1 VKRTRIFSTTPR
13 DVKKSGLPFK
23 ATLTCR
29 RVKHFACLFKLLSFA
44 RPYRGRMVLG
54 IIIGFLAG
62 LTNPILMGSVK
73 LVVDQVFPTPGKPTL
88 SQQIERAAAP
98 CLAPAD
104 IKDAAMLIGKL
115 QQGTNAISRFV
126 WGELTVETQQRL
138 TATDLS
144 LANRQVSLV
153 QSLNQILTNGP
164 IYEPN
169 RFLGLS
175 LPKEARHLIAQNPQG
190 PDLVRLNWLL
200 LAAAYPSEI
209 AKPRSAITNSMMRW
223 LARVLN
229 QPNPKFFALGK
240 VLILFSI
247 PMAMLLRG
255 LLNYLNVYLMNW
267 VSIRAITDLRIKL
280 FSHLLTL
287 DAGFFNQSSTG
298 ELMSR
303 FTEVNFLQGLISG
316 SMVTLIRE
324 PITIISLLAY
334 LLFQQ
339 PMLTCITLSVL
350 PLTILPFLFY
360 SQKVRRASYGM
371 YMQVSDM
378 GKLLHETF
386 TGYRVVKAY
395 NLENRMVDEFRKT
408 SGFTVSFFMR
418 MLRSTELPGPLIE
431 FLGALGVTAFFIY
444 LTYHGDKTPGDL
456 LMFVGSVFLMYAPI
470 KNLVRLNTQIEQANA
485 ASQFIFH
492 LLDARSNVAEPVQPK
507 PLLAVAAP
515 IQFDNV
521 SFTYGEKKALENIQL
536 TLAPGKVVAL
546 VGSSGSGKTTL
557 ANLLLRFF
565 DPQQGAVRI
574 NGMDIREATTSDLRR
589 QIAVVT
595 QEVML
600 FNDTIRNN
608 ILIGRPGATDEE
620 IVTAARAANAHEFIM
635 EKPGGYNAF
644 IGERGVALS
653 GGQRQRLA
661 IARAILKNAPI
672 LILDEATSA
681 LDTES
686 ERVVQAALDRLMQD
700 RTTLVIAHR
709 LSTIQNADLI
719 VALEQGHIMETGT
732 HTELVHSGGV
742 YQKLYE
748 LQFKMQTAP

>member
-1 VKRTRIFSTTPR
+1 
-13 DVKKSGLPFK
+13 
-23 ATLTCR
+23 
-29 RVKHFACLFKLLSFA
+29 VKHFACLFKLLSFT

-88 SQQIERAAAP
+88 SQQIGRAAAP
-98 CLAPAD
+98 SLAPAD
-104 IKDAAMLIGKL
+104 IKNAALLIGKL
-115 QQGTNAISRFV
+115 QQGTNAVSRFV
-126 WGELTVETQQRL
+126 WGQLTLETRQQL
-138 TATDLS
+138 TSTNLS
-144 LANRQVSLV
+144 PADRQVLLT
-153 QSLNQILTNGP
+153 QSLNQILTNGS

-175 LPKEARHLIAQNPQG
+175 LPKEARRLIARNPQG

-200 LAAAYPSEI
+200 LAAAHPSEI
-209 AKPRSAITNSMMRW
+209 AKPRSAITNGMMRW
-223 LARVLN
+223 VSRVLN
-229 QPNPKFFALGK
+229 RLDPGSFTLGK
-240 VLILFSI
+240 MLILFSI

-255 LLNYLNVYLMNW
+255 VFTYLNTYLMNW

-287 DAGFFNQSSTG
+287 DAGFFNRNSTG

-303 FTEVNFLQGLISG
+303 FTEINFLQGLISS
-316 SMVTLIRE
+316 SMVILIRE

-334 LLFQQ
+334 LLYQQ

-350 PLTILPFLFY
+350 PLTILPFVFY
-360 SQKVRRASYGM
+360 SLKVRRASQGM

-408 SGFTVSFFMR
+408 SGLTVSFFMR
-418 MLRSTELPGPLIE
+418 MLRSIELPGPLIE

-444 LTYHGDKTPGDL
+444 LTFHADKTPGDL
-456 LMFVGSVFLMYAPI
+456 LAFVGSIFLMYAPI

-485 ASQFIFH
+485 ASQFIFQ

-507 PLLAVAAP
+507 PLSAVAAP

-521 SFTYGEKKALENIQL
+521 SFAYDEKKALENIRL

-546 VGSSGSGKTTL
+546 VGGSGSGKTTL

-574 NGMDIREATTSDLRR
+574 NGMDIREASTSDLRR

-608 ILIGRPGATDEE
+608 ILVGRPGATDEE
-620 IVTAARAANAHEFIM
+620 IVAAARAANAHDFIM
-635 EKPGGYNAF
+635 EKPGGYDAL

-661 IARAILKNAPI
+661 IARAILKDAPI
-672 LILDEATSA
+672 LVLDEATSA

-719 VALEQGHIMETGT
+719 VALEQGHIVETGT
-732 HTELVHSGGV
+732 HAELGHSGGV
-742 YQKLYE
+742 YQRLYE
-748 LQFKMQTAP
+748 LQFKTQTAP